1 MGIMGDILDVTAN
14 GGREGIIVSAISR
27 KANLSHYAVLDKCE
41 KLVEA
46 GLVESVKND
55 RNRVFQITEKGLGFF
70 QEFKRFQSLVE
81 SMNLRYWSQLTQLIE
96 PIQSKKSLGEE
107 GILFVRNDSIFD
119 TMVKVPL
126 LVASMIIVAALLPIQ
141 SSFSSPRDLD
151 LIIYPDGSTHISA
164 EIDVDPFL
172 TDYKVNLFG
181 NTVDNLVVIGDDG
194 FLLDFDIIDDTAII
208 ETFGSSVITMEYD
221 IHDLVSKQGRLWTF
235 SLDSPSDFTLLLPK
249 NSAIVGMTN
258 LPLNMEIVNEQNQL
272 TLSSGSTEID
282 YFFSTNSI
290 STPSEEIK
298 NKENNSLNT
307 IIAGIAGGI
316 IAIALV
322 SIVVIARNRQKNN
335 KKIDEQII
343 EKTLTVQKNNI
354 LDLETIFKLKPD
366 LREDDKELV
375 KFIFENNG
383 EVLESE
389 LRKKFLQPRTTMWR
403 AVKRLER
410 EGIIEIEKKDL
421 QNLVKLR
428 KDMEEDNWKN

>member
-1 MGIMGDILDVTAN
+1 MTL
-14 GGREGIIVSAISR
+14 
-27 KANLSHYAVLDKCE
+27 
-41 KLVEA
+41 
-46 GLVESVKND
+46 
-55 RNRVFQITEKGLGFF
+55 
-70 QEFKRFQSLVE
+70 
-81 SMNLRYWSQLTQLIE
+81 LIE

-151 LIIYPDGSTHISA
+151 LIIYPDGSTHIST

-172 TDYKVNLFG
+172 TDYEVNLFG

-258 LPLNMEIVNEQNQL
+258 LPLNMEIINEQNQL

-375 KFIFENNG
+375 KFIFDNNG

-428 KDMEEDNWKN
+428 KDMEEDN

>member
-1 MGIMGDILDVTAN
+1 
-14 GGREGIIVSAISR
+14 
-27 KANLSHYAVLDKCE
+27 
-41 KLVEA
+41 
-46 GLVESVKND
+46 
-55 RNRVFQITEKGLGFF
+55 
-70 QEFKRFQSLVE
+70 
-81 SMNLRYWSQLTQLIE
+81 
-96 PIQSKKSLGEE
+96 
-107 GILFVRNDSIFD
+107 
-119 TMVKVPL
+119 MVKVPL

-151 LIIYPDGSTHISA
+151 LIIYPDGSTHIST

-172 TDYKVNLFG
+172 TDYEVNLFG
-181 NTVDNLVVIGDDG
+181 STIDNLVVIGDDG
-194 FLLDFDIIDDTAII
+194 FLLDVDVIDDTAII
-208 ETFGSSVITMEYD
+208 QTFGSSVITMEYD

-258 LPLNMEIVNEQNQL
+258 LPLNMEIINEQNQL

-290 STPSEEIK
+290 SNPNEEIK
-298 NKENNSLNT
+298 NEEDDSLNT
-307 IIAGIAGGI
+307 IIAGIVGGI

-322 SIVVIARNRQKNN
+322 SIVVIARNRQKNI

-343 EKTLTVQKNNI
+343 EKTVTVQKNNI
-354 LDLETIFKLKPD
+354 LELETIFKLKPD

-375 KFIFENNG
+375 KFIFDNNG

-428 KDMEEDNWKN
+428 KDMEEDN

>member
-14 GGREGIIVSAISR
+14 GGRDGIIVSAISR

-70 QEFKRFQSLVE
+70 QEFKRFQNLVE
-81 SMNLRYWSQLTQLIE
+81 SMNLRYWSQLSLLIE
-96 PIQSKKSLGEE
+96 PIQSKKSLGDE

-119 TMVKVPL
+119 TMVKLPL
-126 LVASMIIVAALLPIQ
+126 LVASMIVVAALMPIQ

-151 LIIYPDGSTHISA
+151 LIIYADGSTHVST

-172 TDYKVNLFG
+172 TDYEVNLFG
-181 NTVDNLVVIGDDG
+181 NTIDNLVVIGDDG
-194 FLLDFDIIDDTAII
+194 FLLDVDVIGDTALIQ
-208 ETFGSSVITMEYD
+208 TFGSSVITIEYD

-258 LPLNMEIVNEQNQL
+258 LPLNMEIINEQNQL

-290 STPSEEIK
+290 STPIEEIK
-298 NKENNSLNT
+298 NEEDNFLYAIT
-307 IIAGIAGGI
+307 GGI
-316 IAIALV
+316 IAIVLV
-322 SIVVIARNRQKNN
+322 SIVIFVRNKQKDV
-335 KKIDEQII
+335 KTIDEVVTI
-343 EKTLTVQKNNI
+343 QKNNI

-375 KFIFENNG
+375 KFIFDNNG
-383 EVLESE
+383 EALESE
-389 LRKKFLQPRTTMWR
+389 LRKNFLQPRTTMWR

-410 EGIIEIEKKDL
+410 EGVIEIEKKDL

-428 KDMEEDNWKN
+428 KNMEEDNWKN

>member
-14 GGREGIIVSAISR
+14 GGRDGIIVSAISR

-46 GLVESVKND
+46 GLVESIKND

-70 QEFKRFQSLVE
+70 QEFKRFQNLVE
-81 SMNLRYWSQLTQLIE
+81 SMNLRYWSQLSLLIE
-96 PIQSKKSLGEE
+96 PIQSKKSLGDE

-119 TMVKVPL
+119 TMVKLPL
-126 LVASMIIVAALLPIQ
+126 LVASMIIVAALMPIQ

-151 LIIYPDGSTHISA
+151 LIIYADGSTHVST

-172 TDYKVNLFG
+172 TDYEVNLFG
-181 NTVDNLVVIGDDG
+181 NTIDNLVVIGDDG
-194 FLLDFDIIDDTAII
+194 FLLDVDVIGDTALIQ
-208 ETFGSSVITMEYD
+208 TFGSSVITIEYD

-258 LPLNMEIVNEQNQL
+258 LPLNMEIINEQNQL

-282 YFFSTNSI
+282 YFFSTNPI
-290 STPSEEIK
+290 STPIQEIK
-298 NKENNSLNT
+298 NEEDNFLYV
-307 IIAGIAGGI
+307 IAGGI
-316 IAIALV
+316 IAIV
-322 SIVVIARNRQKNN
+322 SVSVVIFVRSKQKDV
-335 KKIDEQII
+335 KTIDEVITI
-343 EKTLTVQKNNI
+343 QKNNI

-375 KFIFENNG
+375 KFIFDNNG
-383 EVLESE
+383 EALESE
-389 LRKKFLQPRTTMWR
+389 LRKNFLQPRTTMWR

-410 EGIIEIEKKDL
+410 EGVIEIEKKDL

-428 KDMEEDNWKN
+428 KNMEEDNWKN